1 MANMRLEKRI
11 ALITGAGQGIG
22 KTIALR
28 FAEEGADVIVNDINL
43 SDAEQVSGKIITMG
57 KKSLAIKADVSNQ
70 NEVNEM
76 MEKILNKFKRIDILV
91 NNAGISK
98 ILPFTETTEEIWD
111 KTIDI
116 NLKGTFLCCK
126 AVIHQM
132 VKQRSGKII
141 NMSSQSGKR
150 GNSWYAAYCASKFG
164 IIGLTQSIALEFAPY
179 GINVNAVC
187 PGVVFTPMWDE
198 QLAQYG
204 KKRGLPPGEAKEYLI
219 SKIPLGR
226 LPELKEIANVV
237 LFLASDESNYMTGQ
251 AINVTGGQ
259 QL

>member
-1 MANMRLEKRI
+1 MMKLENKT

-22 KTIALR
+22 KAVALQ
-28 FAEEGADVIVNDINL
+28 FAREGASIVVNDVNL
-43 SDAEQVSGKIITMG
+43 EKARETSNEVI
-57 KKSLAIKADVSNQ
+57 SLGRESIAIKADVSIQ
-70 NEVNEM
+70 NEVNQMVEAAVDR
-76 MEKILNKFKRIDILV
+76 FKKVDILV

-98 ILPFTETTEEIWD
+98 ILPFNETTEEIWD
-111 KTIDI
+111 KTLGI

-126 AVIHQM
+126 AVIPYM
-132 VKQRSGKII
+132 VRQKSGRII

-150 GNSWYAAYCASKFG
+150 GNTWYAAYCASKFG
-164 IIGLTQSIALEFAPY
+164 IIGLTQSIALEYAPH
-179 GINVNAVC
+179 GININALC

-204 KKRGLPPGEAKEYLI
+204 KKHGLPPEKVKEHLI

-226 LPELKEIANVV
+226 LPELEEIVSVAV
-237 LFLASDESNYMTGQ
+237 FLACDESSYMTGQ

-259 QL
+259 QLT